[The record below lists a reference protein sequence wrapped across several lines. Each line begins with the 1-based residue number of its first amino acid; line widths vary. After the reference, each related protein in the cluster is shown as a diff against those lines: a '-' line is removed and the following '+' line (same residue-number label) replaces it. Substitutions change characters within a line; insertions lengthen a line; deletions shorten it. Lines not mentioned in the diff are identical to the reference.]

1 MEFDIHFQSY
11 KNVFAG
17 VPPPD
22 FAAREHSARLQK
34 MIAKEVEASGGRI
47 SFARFMDLA
56 LYAPGLGYYSG
67 GSYKLGGQ
75 GDFITAP
82 EYSPLFSRCLAKQ
95 VGQVLTIL
103 GGGDVLE
110 IGAGS
115 GVMAADL
122 LESLASDHC
131 LPRNYLILERSGEL
145 KERQQALLWE
155 KFPYLQNRIMWLE
168 QLPEPGFRGVVVAN
182 ELLDAMPVHCFT
194 ITEGGCAELY
204 VKRLNDQWQWCL
216 EEPSSV
222 ELAERIEGLQQERN
236 LPAGYHS
243 EIGLAGEA
251 WIRSIADIFS
261 MGMLL
266 VIDYG
271 FPHHEYYHPDRASG
285 TLMCH
290 YRHRAHSDPLIL
302 VGLQD
307 ITAHV
312 DFTAIA
318 EAGYSCDLSV
328 AGYTTQASFLLALG
342 ITDLAKDAEDELTRL
357 SWARQVKKLTLPH
370 EMGELFKVMAFTR
383 GINEPLLGFT
393 VRDLRGHL

>member
-1 MEFDIHFQSY
+1 MGNDIYFQRY
-11 KNVFAG
+11 KNMPDG
-17 VPPPD
+17 LPPPD
-22 FAAREHSARLQK
+22 FVAQEHSARLQQ
-34 MIAKEVEASGGRI
+34 MIAEEVQASGGRI

-67 GSYKLGGQ
+67 GSYKLGEQ
-75 GDFITAP
+75 GDYVTAP

-95 VGQVLTIL
+95 VEQVLTIL
-103 GGGDVLE
+103 GGGDILE
-110 IGAGS
+110 VGAGS

-122 LESLASDHC
+122 LGCLAVDNC
-131 LPRNYLILERSGEL
+131 LPGNYLILERSGEL
-145 KERQQALLWE
+145 RERQQALLW
-155 KFPYLQNRIMWLE
+155 KKLPNLQNRIMWLE
-168 QLPEPGFRGVVVAN
+168 QLPEPGFRGVVLAN

-194 ITEGGCAELY
+194 ITEGGHAELY
-204 VKRLNDQWQWCL
+204 VKRLNDQWQWCQ

-222 ELAERIEGLQQERN
+222 ELAERIERLQQEEN
-236 LPAGYHS
+236 LPEGYHS
-243 EIGLAGEA
+243 EIGLASEA
-251 WIRSIADIFS
+251 WIRSIADILS

-271 FPHHEYYHPDRASG
+271 FPRLEYYHPDRASG

-312 DFTAIA
+312 DFTAMA
-318 EAGYSCDLSV
+318 EAAYSSGLSV
-328 AGYTTQASFLLALG
+328 AGYATQASFLLALG
-342 ITDLAKDAEDELTRL
+342 ITELAKDAEDELTYL
-357 SWARQVKKLTLPH
+357 SWARQVKRLTLPH